1 MTQLLSRLKHI
12 KRNIR
17 SSSLIKGRAK
27 VKRIEYLKIVI
38 IISLILFPLFSNYN
52 IGSYAE
58 EYNIISEN
66 SISVLKVSSS
76 NELDSGKEDEVI
88 VSTFNGMK
96 VAFIIIGVLVIAIP
110 TIIIILI
117 IKWLIGKKK
126 HNKR

>member
-17 SSSLIKGRAK
+17 YSSLIKGRAK